1 MAKAEMAGHVPP
13 RSRQVTRTIL
23 SRMLLV
29 AGAVAV
35 VACGPRLKPVEYEE
49 PKSSGSGSYDEEESS
64 KSNAKNKSST
74 VETDTSDSPSSS
86 SAGRS
91 GGGAKG
97 GCEGKSSACGSPC
110 TECAPGDMDCMEVLV
125 MKQCNA
131 QHKCVPAPVDCS
143 AANKADKD
151 KKKAKKDE

>member
-1 MAKAEMAGHVPP
+1 M
-13 RSRQVTRTIL
+13 TRTIL
-23 SRMLLV
+23 SRMVLV

-49 PKSSGSGSYDEEESS
+49 PKNSGSSSGSYDEDESS
-64 KSNAKNKSST
+64 SSHGKKKPSAA
-74 VETDTSDSPSSS
+74 ETDSTEGSASS
-86 SAGRS
+86 SAGHS
-91 GGGAKG
+91 GGGAKGG

-143 AANKADKD
+143 AADKSDKD
-151 KKKAKKDE
+151 KKKSKKDE

>member
-1 MAKAEMAGHVPP
+1 M
-13 RSRQVTRTIL
+13 TRTIL

-49 PKSSGSGSYDEEESS
+49 PKSSGSGSYDEDE
-64 KSNAKNKSST
+64 
-74 VETDTSDSPSSS
+74 SSS
-86 SAGRS
+86 SHGKKKPSATESESEGFTSTGSSRS
-91 GGGAKG
+91 GGGTKGG

-143 AANKADKD
+143 AADKADKE